1 MLGGAIMGDLL
12 GYLLS
17 WDAWWL
23 WLLLFLV
30 VALVVYARHD
40 SSFALTDLSYTFP
53 LVGKLRRFA
62 RDYSK
67 SSNEGWLN
75 VENTLC
81 RDYAKH
87 MSALSPRE
95 FDNNILYLKKSYD
108 HGRRPMPH
116 WAMALLAFLVILES
130 LGFSFMLSTLMVTE
144 GTENQH
150 NLLTLAIVLVL
161 AAILVWVTHAA
172 GHQLYRT
179 GLLRS
184 CFREYQAHDDLQYSS
199 QIVSLDDNQATVDQE
214 QPAHVQCANRVV
226 TRPDDRGTY
235 WWVVLA
241 LFLILAIAVGSTKL
255 RIETLHS
262 APADGGAFI
271 SDIFNVDGDQAA
283 AAPAA
288 SAEDPATANAR
299 EQAALTGF
307 LILAVIFMVTQFVG
321 MSLGYWY
328 GFAGKQSKA
337 AYRTTH
343 GAADYKSYFEPVQ
356 RMFNVA
362 NMRLYTLHRLLEQ
375 HSPRPLEFLNSFIDF
390 IREERARGATDLQ
403 EPPGDSSALAPTAPL
418 ALTGPSATPDEAPA
432 TPPMDE
438 AQPAPESGGSAEPA
452 ASTGDEPEAQ
462 SASDDAAPEADAK
475 LLEQWDLASDRD
487 AKARF
492 VGTLDRPVYD
502 RLLVL
507 LAERKAKEA
516 ERDDLLDPFKDFL

>member
-1 MLGGAIMGDLL
+1 MGDWL

-17 WDAWWL
+17 WAAWWL
-23 WLLLFLV
+23 WLLAFLL
-30 VALVVYARHD
+30 VALIVYARHE

-53 LVGKLRRFA
+53 LIGKLRRFA

-67 SSNEGWLN
+67 SSTDGWLN

-87 MSALSPRE
+87 MSALSERQ
-95 FDNNILYLKKSYD
+95 FDNNIIYLKKAYD
-108 HGRRPMPH
+108 HGRRPMPM

-184 CFREYQAHDDLQYSS
+184 CFREYQAHEDPQFTSR
-199 QIVSLDDNQATVDQE
+199 IVSLDDNQSVVDRTM
-214 QPAHVQCANRVV
+214 PVHVQCANRVV

-235 WWVVLA
+235 WWVWLA
-241 LFLILAIAVGSTKL
+241 LFLILAIAIGSTKL

-262 APADGGAFI
+262 APADSGAFI
-271 SDIFNVDGDQAA
+271 SDIFNVDEDQPAA
-283 AAPAA
+283 ATPAAPAA
-288 SAEDPATANAR
+288 ADSPATANAR

-307 LILAVIFMVTQFVG
+307 VILAVIFMVTQFVG

-328 GFAGKQSKA
+328 GFAGKQSRS

-343 GAADYKSYFEPVQ
+343 GAADYKSYYEPVQ
-356 RMFNVA
+356 RMFNIA

-390 IREERARGATDLQ
+390 IKEEQERGATDLQ
-403 EPPGDSSALAPTAPL
+403 LPPGDSADLGPREPL
-418 ALTGPSATPDEAPA
+418 ALTGPAIAPDDTEPPEAAEGEVDAVEEAEEPGLLERWDEAADRQAKTALLDALDPDA
-432 TPPMDE
+432 R
-438 AQPAPESGGSAEPA
+438 A
-452 ASTGDEPEAQ
+452 ALLA
-462 SASDDAAPEADAK
+462 
-475 LLEQWDLASDRD
+475 LLE
-487 AKARF
+487 
-492 VGTLDRPVYD
+492 
-502 RLLVL
+502 
-507 LAERKAKEA
+507 ERKAEEA
-516 ERDDLLDPFKDFL
+516 ERAGMLDPFKDFL